1 MPLEPLD
8 QLRSELVL
16 PALLLEMINS
26 GRWRHPGE
34 AVMRAKIPFIH
45 DPLIFLRDQAQMLR
59 ESGPLMRQVASE
71 QACFSEYR
79 GSVVAAR
86 ELPWID
92 VEKTLFICSNK
103 RLGDDVGIALDY
115 RMGNVPRVI
124 GSDWHSISDR
134 CVYREISSSF
144 DEFVMLLGL

>member
-1 MPLEPLD
+1 
-8 QLRSELVL
+8 
-16 PALLLEMINS
+16 
-26 GRWRHPGE
+26 
-34 AVMRAKIPFIH
+34 MRAKIPFIH